1 MIDLLK
7 YKKNLVSTYQ
17 IQLKQKNLSLS
28 LIEKLITKE
37 QIKMFKILK
46 SLKTKIYFRYFDQ
59 VVNTPEAI
67 QNAVD
72 ELSAVEVKHVEVIS
86 EPVVAEEIG
95 DTPTKEVTP
104 KKKAGRPKGSTTSV
118 KKATPKSK

>member
-1 MIDLLK
+1 MF
-7 YKKNLVSTYQ
+7 
-17 IQLKQKNLSLS
+17 
-28 LIEKLITKE
+28 
-37 QIKMFKILK
+37 KMFE
-46 SLKTKIYFRYFDQ
+46 SLRTKIYLKYFDQ

-72 ELSAVEVKHVEVIS
+72 QLSVIEVEHVKVVS
-86 EPVVAEEIG
+86 KPVVVEEIN
-95 DTPTKEVTP
+95 DPATEELAP